1 MVNPDW
7 ASGMGSSLATG
18 LRAVPE
24 NCVAAVL
31 ALVDQPL
38 VGPAAVA
45 RLISAYAAGAQ
56 VAVAAYDGQPREPVL
71 IAREYWPEVIDLA
84 VGDVG
89 ARPFLRAH
97 PDLVTLVECADTGR
111 PDDVDT
117 PDDLA
122 RLTGVTRPSR
132 TGILHSNSRGGLLRG
147 PTSHTGPSPPFP
159 PTCHVDGSPPKR
171 DKSPAMTHA
180 RREKTALAMNNV
192 AHAADGPGLLG
203 HGPGV
208 GQVGVTSMPQVWV
221 TLSPGSSISRSTPET
236 KAFGGQVI
244 GSMATAFRRCD
255 GSSVSP
261 VKTCSHS

>member
-1 MVNPDW
+1 MLLAAGAGSRLGRPKALVEVDGVRLVDRGIWLLQSGGAAPLVVVTGAAPVTLPPGVISVVNPDW

-45 RLISAYAAGAQ
+45 RLISAYATGAQ
-56 VAVAAYDGQPREPVL
+56 VAVAAYDGQPRNPVL

-97 PDLVTLVECADTGR
+97 QDLVTLVECADTGR

-122 RLTGVTRPSR
+122 RLTRP
-132 TGILHSNSRGGLLRG
+132 G
-147 PTSHTGPSPPFP
+147 
-159 PTCHVDGSPPKR
+159 
-171 DKSPAMTHA
+171 
-180 RREKTALAMNNV
+180 
-192 AHAADGPGLLG
+192 
-203 HGPGV
+203 
-208 GQVGVTSMPQVWV
+208 
-221 TLSPGSSISRSTPET
+221 TPH
-236 KAFGGQVI
+236 Q
-244 GSMATAFRRCD
+244 
-255 GSSVSP
+255 
-261 VKTCSHS
+261 